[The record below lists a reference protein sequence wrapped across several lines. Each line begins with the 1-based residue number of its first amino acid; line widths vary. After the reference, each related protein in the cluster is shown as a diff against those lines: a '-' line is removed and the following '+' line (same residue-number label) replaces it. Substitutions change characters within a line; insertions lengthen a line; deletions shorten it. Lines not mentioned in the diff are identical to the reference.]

1 MKNTASLLGLLR
13 YTSRKF
19 PAGAAALLLPALAIG
34 LADTIA
40 KPAAANSP
48 EATLIESN
56 SSRNSL
62 ASNSQTSHFPISSSP
77 VNHSQSSNPQ
87 ISDQQLSRL
96 QLSRLQLSNPQVDT
110 LQTSALKASNLIAN
124 TFQDSPKVVLDEA
137 WQLVYREYVDASFNR
152 VDWLGVRQ
160 TLLSGEYT
168 SRDAAY
174 SELRKML
181 RRLEDPYTRFL
192 NPVQYAAL
200 TEQTSGEVSGVG
212 VRFEEQAQGL
222 VITGVLDNSPA
233 QSAGIAVGDVI
244 LTLDGR
250 SSRNLTIET
259 ASDLIRGESGSQV
272 TLTIRRKD
280 NSEESITLTRA
291 VVSVPTVTA
300 ELQQQNGTAV
310 GYIRLDE
317 FSAHAA
323 EQMAAAIERLTGQ
336 GAEAFV
342 LDLRNNPGGLLQ
354 SSIDISR
361 MWLPR
366 GSIVRTVNRDGKSD
380 EIAANRTAITDLP
393 LAVLVNGQSAS
404 SSEIVTGALGD
415 NDRAVIVGN
424 PTFGKALVQSLHGL
438 SDGSGIAVTVAHY
451 YTPDGTDI
459 SKRGITPDINVTLT
473 EAQKQHL
480 SANPEVRGT
489 SADPQ
494 FVSAVEAM
502 QPEVIARRQNA
513 DTTVASPNDL
523 PHSPSQL
530 GRLNP

>member
-1 MKNTASLLGLLR
+1 MKITASLLGLLKHHAKK
-13 YTSRKF
+13 S
-19 PAGAAALLLPALAIG
+19 PAGTAALLLPAIATG
-34 LADTIA
+34 LLGSAA
-40 KPAAANSP
+40 KPTLASSLESHLPGSNLENGPESSFKASDLTIDSLLPNDLLENVPIENGLQANNSP
-48 EATLIESN
+48 ADS
-56 SSRNSL
+56 
-62 ASNSQTSHFPISSSP
+62 
-77 VNHSQSSNPQ
+77 
-87 ISDQQLSRL
+87 
-96 QLSRLQLSNPQVDT
+96 
-110 LQTSALKASNLIAN
+110 LQTRALQASSLLVS
-124 TFQDSPKVVLDEA
+124 TFQDSPKTVLDEA
-137 WQLVYREYVDASFNR
+137 WQLVYQEYVDANFNR

-192 NPVQYAAL
+192 NPAQYAAL

-212 VRFEEQAQGL
+212 IRFEEQSQGF
-222 VITGVLDNSPA
+222 VITSVLENSPA
-233 QSAGIAVGDVI
+233 QSAGISVGDVI
-244 LTLDGR
+244 LNLDGR
-250 SSRNLTIET
+250 SSRNLTLET
-259 ASDLIRGESGSQV
+259 ASDLIRGESGSQL
-272 TLTIRRKD
+272 TLTLRRTD
-280 NSEESITLTRA
+280 NSEESLTLTRA

-300 ELQQQNGTAV
+300 ELQKQNETAV

-323 EQMAAAIERLTGQ
+323 EQMSAAIQELTDQ

-354 SSIDISR
+354 ASIDISR

-366 GSIVRTVNRDGKSD
+366 GSIVRTINRDGRSD
-380 EIAANRTAITDLP
+380 DITANRTAITDLP

-415 NDRAVIVGN
+415 NGRAVIVGN

-438 SDGSGIAVTVAHY
+438 SDGSGIAITVAHY

-459 SKRGITPDINVTLT
+459 STRGITPDINVTLT
-473 EAQKQHL
+473 EQQL
-480 SANPEVRGT
+480 QTLNANPEVRGT

-502 QPEVIARRQNA
+502 QAEVIARRQNA
-513 DTTVASPNDL
+513 DTTVASPNEL

>member
-1 MKNTASLLGLLR
+1 MKNTASLLGLLK
-13 YTSRKF
+13 YCS
-19 PAGAAALLLPALAIG
+19 AGAMALTLPAIAIG
-34 LADTIA
+34 LIGPTA
-40 KPAAANSP
+40 KPAAANP
-48 EATLIESN
+48 QDGLKDG
-56 SSRNSL
+56 RQDSL
-62 ASNSQTSHFPISSSP
+62 QDS
-77 VNHSQSSNPQ
+77 
-87 ISDQQLSRL
+87 
-96 QLSRLQLSNPQVDT
+96 
-110 LQTSALKASNLIAN
+110 
-124 TFQDSPKVVLDEA
+124 FQDSPKMVLDEA
-137 WQLVYREYVDASFNR
+137 WQLVYQEYVDADFNR

-174 SELRKML
+174 SELRKVL

-192 NPVQYAAL
+192 NPAQYAAL

-212 VRFEEQAQGL
+212 IRFEEQAQGL
-222 VITGVLDNSPA
+222 VVTSVLKGSPA
-233 QSAGIAVGDVI
+233 QAAGVKVGDVV
-244 LTLDGR
+244 LMLDGR
-250 SSRNLTIET
+250 SSRNLNLET
-259 ASDLIRGESGSQV
+259 ASQLIRGESGSQI
-272 TLTIRRKD
+272 TLTVRRTD
-280 NSEESITLTRA
+280 NSEESLILTRA

-300 ELQQQNGTAV
+300 ELQQQNNTAV

-323 EQMAAAIERLTGQ
+323 EQMSAAIDELTEQ

-354 SSIDISR
+354 ASIDISR

-366 GSIVRTVNRDGKSD
+366 GSIVRTVDRDGKSD
-380 EIAANRTAITDLP
+380 DISANRTAITDLP

-438 SDGSGIAVTVAHY
+438 SDGSGLAVTVAHY

-459 SKRGITPDINVTLT
+459 SSRGITPDINVTLT
-473 EAQKQHL
+473 EQQL
-480 SANPEVRGT
+480 QNLNANPAVRGT
-489 SADPQ
+489 SVDPQ
-494 FVSAVEAM
+494 FVSAVEAI
-502 QPEVIARRQNA
+502 QPEVVARRQNA
-513 DTTVASPNDL
+513 DTTIASPSAL
-523 PHSPSQL
+523 PKTPSQL

>member
-1 MKNTASLLGLLR
+1 MKNTASSSGSFSDSLKHCFASASL
-13 YTSRKF
+13 
-19 PAGAAALLLPALAIG
+19 LLLPALATG
-34 LADTIA
+34 FVGPTVL
-40 KPAAANSP
+40 PATAS
-48 EATLIESN
+48 EVES
-56 SSRNSL
+56 
-62 ASNSQTSHFPISSSP
+62 SQFE
-77 VNHSQSSNPQ
+77 
-87 ISDQQLSRL
+87 
-96 QLSRLQLSNPQVDT
+96 
-110 LQTSALKASNLIAN
+110 
-124 TFQDSPKVVLDEA
+124 DSPKMVLDEA
-137 WQLVYREYVDASFNR
+137 WQLVYQEYVDADFNR

-174 SELRKML
+174 SELRQML

-192 NPVQYAAL
+192 NPAQYAAL

-212 VRFEEQAQGL
+212 IRFEEQPQGL
-222 VITGVLDNSPA
+222 VITSVLNDSPA
-233 QSAGIAVGDVI
+233 QAAGVAVGDTI
-244 LTLDGR
+244 LMLDGR
-250 SSRNLTIET
+250 SSRNLSLEN
-259 ASDLIRGESGSQV
+259 ASELIRGESGSQV
-272 TLTIRRKD
+272 TITMRRVD
-280 NSEESITLTRA
+280 GSEETLVLTRA

-300 ELQQQNGTAV
+300 ELQQQDDATV

-323 EQMAAAIERLTGQ
+323 EQMRAAIDELAAA

-354 SSIDISR
+354 ASIEISR

-366 GSIVRTVNRDGKSD
+366 GSIVRTVDRDGHSD
-380 EIAANRTAITDLP
+380 EITANRTAVTDLP

-438 SDGSGIAVTVAHY
+438 SDGSGLAVTVAHY

-459 SKRGITPDINVTLT
+459 STRGITPDINVTLT
-473 EAQKQHL
+473 DQQRQEL
-480 SANPEVRGT
+480 LTNPEVRGT

-494 FVSAVEAM
+494 FVSAVEAVK
-502 QPEVIARRQNA
+502 PEVMARRQSA
-513 DTTVASPNDL
+513 TPTVASPNEL
-523 PHSPSQL
+523 PQSPSQL
-530 GRLNP
+530 GRINP

>member
-1 MKNTASLLGLLR
+1 MKNTARLIGLLKH
-13 YTSRKF
+13 YSV
-19 PAGAAALLLPALAIG
+19 GAAALVIPAIATG
-34 LADTIA
+34 LVGSTA
-40 KPAAANSP
+40 KPATA
-48 EATLIESN
+48 
-56 SSRNSL
+56 
-62 ASNSQTSHFPISSSP
+62 
-77 VNHSQSSNPQ
+77 NPQ
-87 ISDQQLSRL
+87 GS
-96 QLSRLQLSNPQVDT
+96 
-110 LQTSALKASNLIAN
+110 
-124 TFQDSPKVVLDEA
+124 FQDSPKMVLDEA
-137 WQLVYREYVDASFNR
+137 WQLVYKEYVDADFNR

-192 NPVQYAAL
+192 NPAQYAAL

-212 VRFEEQAQGL
+212 IRFEEQAQGL
-222 VITGVLDNSPA
+222 VVTSVLANSPA
-233 QSAGIAVGDVI
+233 QAAGVNVGDVI

-250 SSRNLTIET
+250 SSRNLNLET
-259 ASDLIRGESGSQV
+259 ASQLIRGESGSQV
-272 TLTIRRKD
+272 SLTVRRADSSEATL
-280 NSEESITLTRA
+280 TLTRA

-300 ELQQQNGTAV
+300 ELQQQNETAV

-323 EQMAAAIERLTGQ
+323 EQMSAAIADLSEQ

-354 SSIDISR
+354 ASIDISR

-366 GSIVRTVNRDGKSD
+366 GSIVRTVDRDGKSD
-380 EIAANRTAITDLP
+380 DISANRTAITDLP

-438 SDGSGIAVTVAHY
+438 SDGSGLAVTVAHY

-459 SKRGITPDINVTLT
+459 STRGITPDIHVTLT
-473 EAQKQHL
+473 EQQIRSL
-480 SANPEVRGT
+480 NANPAIRGT
-489 SADPQ
+489 GADPQ

-502 QPEVIARRQNA
+502 QPEVVARRQSA
-513 DTTVASPNDL
+513 GTTVASPSAL
-523 PHSPSQL
+523 PQNPSQL
-530 GRLNP
+530 GRLDP

>member
-1 MKNTASLLGLLR
+1 MKNTASLLSFVK
-13 YTSRKF
+13 YCS
-19 PAGAAALLLPALAIG
+19 AGATALALPAIAIG
-34 LADTIA
+34 LIGPTA
-40 KPAAANSP
+40 KPAAA
-48 EATLIESN
+48 A
-56 SSRNSL
+56 
-62 ASNSQTSHFPISSSP
+62 
-77 VNHSQSSNPQ
+77 NPQ
-87 ISDQQLSRL
+87 DGL
-96 QLSRLQLSNPQVDT
+96 QDGFQDS
-110 LQTSALKASNLIAN
+110 
-124 TFQDSPKVVLDEA
+124 FQDSPKVVLDEA
-137 WQLVYREYVDASFNR
+137 WQLVYQEYVDADFNR

-192 NPVQYAAL
+192 NPTQYAAL

-212 VRFEEQAQGL
+212 IRFEEQPQGL
-222 VITGVLDNSPA
+222 VITSVLKDSPA
-233 QSAGIAVGDVI
+233 QAAGVRVGDVV
-244 LTLDGR
+244 LMLDGR
-250 SSRNLTIET
+250 SSRNLNLET
-259 ASDLIRGESGSQV
+259 ASQLIRGESGSRL
-272 TLTIRRKD
+272 TLTVRRKD
-280 NSEESITLTRA
+280 NSEESLILTRA

-300 ELQQQNGTAV
+300 ELQKQSGTAV

-323 EQMAAAIERLTGQ
+323 EQMSAAIDDLTQ
-336 GAEAFV
+336 KGAEAFV

-354 SSIDISR
+354 ASIDISR

-366 GSIVRTVNRDGKSD
+366 GSIVRTVDRDGKSD
-380 EIAANRTAITDLP
+380 DISANRTAITDLP

-438 SDGSGIAVTVAHY
+438 SDGSGLAVTVAHY

-459 SKRGITPDINVTLT
+459 STRGITPDINVTLT
-473 EAQKQHL
+473 EQQLQNLNTH
-480 SANPEVRGT
+480 PEVRGT
-489 SADPQ
+489 SDDPQ

-502 QPEVIARRQNA
+502 QPEVVARRQSV
-513 DTTVASPNDL
+513 DTTIALPSAL
-523 PHSPSQL
+523 PHPTSQL